1 MNKKILLILFFS
13 IFFLSGCRPILISQ
27 DNPVL
32 LEPNYLAEDTDENS
46 DQDNYDII
54 YYEELSTGMVSDIS
68 YTGES
73 LLLTTPQDS
82 SDGSNF
88 IFNIAFYNNTLNQ
101 LTLLFPSE
109 INQKIPKYA
118 DTNLDV
124 YYLEEKN
131 NSSTNTTTYSL
142 LWSNYNGSITQTI
155 SKATES
161 INPFYDIGENN
172 KVIYTNESNNILVSS
187 VNEEKISTNYYLL
200 SNEDLDIL
208 DIKYAGINDEISES
222 EIIFFIAKDTSDD
235 STNLYYCVL
244 ENKTVKPEII
254 DTNVSIFDVSSE
266 NQSYT
271 YVKNMTNTQT
281 LFYSES
287 LSNSSTQIIEEGNIT
302 SLLLTPDQANVVY
315 TTTTDTADTVNNQ
328 SIWIS
333 SIEGTKK
340 TQIASGIS
348 LASNTLVHHPYKS
361 IIYFSSISTDNSES
375 PEYTT
380 FQADYE

>member
-1 MNKKILLILFFS
+1 MNKKIFLILLLS
-13 IFFLSGCRPILISQ
+13 IIFLSGCRPILISQ

-32 LEPNYLAEDTDENS
+32 LEPNYLAEDTNENS

-54 YYEELSTGMVSDIS
+54 YYEELSTGIVSDIS

-73 LLLTTPQDS
+73 LLLTTPQNS
-82 SDGSNF
+82 SEESNI

-109 INQKIPKYA
+109 INQKIPRYA
-118 DTNLDV
+118 NTNLDV

-131 NSSTNTTTYSL
+131 NSSTNTTSYSL
-142 LWSNYNGSITQTI
+142 IWSNYNGSITQTI

-172 KVIYTNESNNILVSS
+172 EVIYTNEENNILISS

-200 SNEDLDIL
+200 SNSDLDIL
-208 DIKYAGINDEISES
+208 DIKYAGINEEISES
-222 EIIFFIAKDTSDD
+222 KIIFFIAKDTSDD
-235 STNLYYCVL
+235 STNLYYCIL
-244 ENKTVKPEII
+244 DNKTVKPEIL

-271 YVKNMTNTQT
+271 YVKKMTSTQT
-281 LFYSES
+281 LYYCDS
-287 LSNSSTQIIEEGNIT
+287 LDSNNTQVIDEGNIT
-302 SLLLTPDQANVVY
+302 SLLLAPDQTNIVY
-315 TTTTDTADTVNNQ
+315 TSTTDTADTVNNQ

-361 IIYFSSISTDNSES
+361 IIYFSSISTDSSES